1 MKTGS
6 RPRSRSNPSRSRSR
20 AAPAISAAA
29 LELSVQFSGAPGAF
43 SFVLETAPIDSDGLY
58 VGQGAAVAVADSN
71 NFVIQRREIPDSHNF
86 ARLKFTALANNVN
99 AVGSISPL

>member
-1 MKTGS
+1 
-6 RPRSRSNPSRSRSR
+6 
-20 AAPAISAAA
+20 
-29 LELSVQFSGAPGAF
+29 
-43 SFVLETAPIDSDGLY
+43 LETAPIDSDGLY